1 MYQSDLV
8 SVVIATRNYGQY
20 ISHAITSVIQQTYP
34 YWELIIVDDG
44 STDATPAVVAKW
56 RGHPRIRYYRLEGTG
71 QAPAK
76 NLGIRLSRG
85 EFIAFL
91 DADDLWLPDKLTKQ
105 VTHLRQHPAAGVAY
119 TRRILIGPDGT
130 AIAEPQASSGTDYPS
145 GWILDKLL
153 IRNFVCFS
161 SSIVRKTVFDHIGLF
176 DESRTMAIDYDL
188 WLRIAR
194 YYPFV
199 CVNEPLVKY
208 RTGHNNLSR
217 RVDERGQIALSII
230 QKFMTNSDIKEYI
243 PSSIIKTAT
252 FSIYCT
258 LGYVNRPKSLVRS
271 LEWYIRAWS
280 LKPYNFAVL
289 RSSLIT
295 MVYYIFRWFM
305 INRLGRNNTCS
316 RTVPE

>member
-1 MYQSDLV
+1 MYQRSLV

-20 ISHAITSVIQQTYP
+20 ISHAITSVVQQTYP
-34 YWELIIVDDG
+34 HWELIIVDDG

-56 RGHPRIRYYRLEGTG
+56 CDNPRIRYYRLEGAG
-71 QAPAK
+71 QSQAK
-76 NLGIRLSRG
+76 NLGIRLSQG

-105 VTHLRQHPAAGVAY
+105 VACLRQHPAAGVAY

-130 AIAEPQASSGTDYPS
+130 AIAEPNGTSSIDYPS
-145 GWILDKLL
+145 GWILDRLL

-188 WLRIAR
+188 WLRVAR
-194 YYPFV
+194 HYRFV
-199 CVNEPLVKY
+199 CIDEPLVQY

-230 QKFMTNSDIKEYI
+230 QKLMTNSDVKEHI
-243 PSSIIKTAT
+243 PHSIMKTAN
-252 FSIYCT
+252 FSIFCT
-258 LGYVNRPKSLVRS
+258 LGYVNRPKSFVRS
-271 LEWYIRAWS
+271 LEWYFRAWR
-280 LKPYNFAVL
+280 LKPYSITVL
-289 RSSLIT
+289 RSSFIT
-295 MVYYIFRWFM
+295 MMYCTYQWLRTNIFRPQQH
-305 INRLGRNNTCS
+305 L
-316 RTVPE
+316 